1 VVWISQERHQA
12 NTPKMKFI
20 KLFHNPTAGEGDH
33 SKEELIKQ
41 IEKAGYDCSYSST
54 KKTDF
59 EESIPEDTDIIVLAG
74 GDGTVRKLASHLL
87 ERPLREKS
95 GPIGLLPAGTANN
108 IARTLGIKGSPDKI
122 IERWGDGNT
131 QSFDIGKV
139 EELGKGTFML
149 EALGFG
155 VFPKLMKEMR
165 ERKERSDDPEEE
177 LEEALKR
184 LHDIVLDYK
193 TRECSIVVDDKM
205 YSGKFLM
212 VEIMNIQSLGPNLNL
227 APDANPGDGE
237 FEVILI
243 PESQREE
250 LAKYIARRMKKG
262 KDEPFFY
269 KALKAKKIKVAWK
282 GHLVHIDDELEK
294 IEKFEEITIEVVQG
308 VLDFLV

>member
-1 VVWISQERHQA
+1 MTR
-12 NTPKMKFI
+12 KMKSI

-33 SKEELIKQ
+33 SKEALIKQ

-54 KKTDF
+54 KKTEF

-74 GDGTVRKLASHLL
+74 GDGTVRKLAAHLL
-87 ERPLREKS
+87 EKPLREKS

-108 IARTLGIKGSPDKI
+108 IARTLGIKGTPDDI
-122 IERWGDGNT
+122 IERWSEGNT
-131 QSFDIGKV
+131 QTFDIGKV
-139 EELGKGTFML
+139 SGVGKGAFML

-155 VFPKLMKEMR
+155 VFPKLIKEMK
-165 ERKERSDDPEEE
+165 ERKEKSDDPEEE
-177 LEEALKR
+177 LEEALRR
-184 LHDIVLDYK
+184 LHDIVLNYK
-193 TRECSIVVDDKM
+193 SRECSIVIDDKE

-227 APDANPGDGE
+227 SPLADPGDGE
-237 FEVILI
+237 LEVILI
-243 PESQREE
+243 ADTQRDE
-250 LAKYIARRMKKG
+250 LAEYVSRRMKHG

-282 GHLVHIDDELEK
+282 GHLLHIDDELVK
-294 IEKFEEITIEVVQG
+294 IEKMEEVTIDVVQG